1 MTVGL
6 HTVNL
11 VNKQLDHLRGGTAFT
26 QPSGLYV
33 KLHIGDPGSA
43 GTANP
48 SAVTT
53 RSQAT
58 FSAASGGAIA
68 VTGTLPNWAMTTGET
83 LSHISVWDA
92 STSGNFLWSAALSS
106 TRAVV
111 NTDTYTLNTLSLAY
125 APLAA

>member
-33 KLHIGDPGSA
+33 KLHIGDPGAA

-58 FSAASGGAIA
+58 FAAASGGSMGL
-68 VTGTLPNWAMTTGET
+68 TGTLPNWAMTTGET

-92 STSGNFLWSAALSS
+92 STSGNVLFTAALSS

-111 NTDTYTLNTLSLAY
+111 NTDTYTLNALNFAY
-125 APLAA
+125 GPLAA